1 MTRRGKIFFAGF
13 AAGAL
18 AAAIAFCA
26 AAAADRGAARREA
39 RQLEALED
47 AERRAALEL
56 LLEGYGGR
64 GAADFLDG
72 VPGARGAAEGA
83 AAGFYGRLDEIL
95 RRRGFGGIDW
105 RDSGGGAAVD

>member
-26 AAAADRGAARREA
+26 AAAADRGAARER
-39 RQLEALED
+39 EALED
-47 AERRAALEL
+47 ARRMAEVEA